1 MSKLEEA
8 KEILSSLKV
17 PAKQQ
22 NGMCCCVLFAMA
34 NLTEEETWGSAA
46 NIGFGFTM
54 SLRLQTAITEQP
66 ILKGEKR
73 AARELVLAEIPDDK
87 IIYKYF
93 RGINRDFDTI
103 KVPEL
108 WLCNAYRLNDPFDC
122 AFVKGHKEIDEYI
135 RNRADSINM
144 QNKTFISCFSE
155 KSDSMIMWGTYAN
168 CHRGICVGYS
178 LKELVEKFNC
188 LPVVYEE
195 TLPQYTNDTS
205 VLINTLTKYIDWK
218 YEHEWRIVEINDKQ
232 RNEVGYKIKFVK
244 PKEII
249 LGLKSNDFLWKI
261 NNTGKSSDEIKPD
274 ELIRYSE
281 DILGTDCFQYQIT
294 TSDKGYKWEKIIR
307 I

>member
-1 MSKLEEA
+1 
-8 KEILSSLKV
+8 
-17 PAKQQ
+17 
-22 NGMCCCVLFAMA
+22 
-34 NLTEEETWGSAA
+34 
-46 NIGFGFTM
+46 
-54 SLRLQTAITEQP
+54 
-66 ILKGEKR
+66 
-73 AARELVLAEIPDDK
+73 LVLAEIPDDK

-205 VLINTLTKYIDWK
+205 VLIKYFD
-218 YEHEWRIVEINDKQ
+218 
-232 RNEVGYKIKFVK
+232 
-244 PKEII
+244 
-249 LGLKSNDFLWKI
+249 
-261 NNTGKSSDEIKPD
+261 
-274 ELIRYSE
+274 
-281 DILGTDCFQYQIT
+281 
-294 TSDKGYKWEKIIR
+294 
-307 I
+307 